1 MSWVIFCDN
10 ILAHTTNISAGSIL
24 AKERKI
30 GLINEISV
38 SQKFWE
44 QIGNSVESKSVYIK
58 AELFKV

>member
-30 GLINEISV
+30 GLINEISETAD
-38 SQKFWE
+38 FE
-44 QIGNSVESKSVYIK
+44 FADE
-58 AELFKV
+58 ACEE